1 MKAWEKAYHL
11 MQNAVPVVLD
21 EEEQTWTFFNE
32 VEAFH
37 DTFLKVMWHSN
48 VPGSGA
54 PEMLMVGAVQ
64 SMHNMGCDTTH
75 LEPLLE
81 EGEQAF
87 QRGDL
92 QHLQRIT
99 ARLFREL
106 DRLPRNEQSPYW
118 KFNTYT
124 DWEVYERQIRFP
136 PSAPVDV
143 SGDDF
148 AARILAG
155 WTAQIVGGALGTA
168 LEGYTSQKLRE
179 TFGEIRGYVRKP
191 NTYNDDITFE
201 IAFLNAFDKRGYG
214 VTSGDIAE
222 EWVALVPSGWSAEE
236 IALKNIRIGVY
247 PPESGTFR
255 NPFRE
260 WIGAQMRGAVCGM
273 VAPGDP
279 KRAAELAWKDA
290 VVSHS
295 NNGVLGEM
303 FNAVLASM
311 AFTERDVRAVIRKA
325 VDMIPA
331 DSEYYDFVSTALA
344 WCVEHDDW
352 RKTWERC
359 EMKFREYNWVH
370 AYPNA
375 MAEVVALWYGN
386 GDFDETMHIIAMA
399 GQDVDC
405 NAAQIGCVL
414 GIMHGPAAI
423 DRKWTDP
430 IGDQLDTYLRGMKN
444 MSIRRLADWTVAAVR
459 KHRPNQ

>member
-1 MKAWEKAYHL
+1 MKAWEKAYDL
-11 MQNAVPVVLD
+11 IQNADPVVLD
-21 EEEQTWTFFNE
+21 EEEQTWKLMNE

-37 DTFLKVMWHSN
+37 DSFLKVMWHSH

-54 PEMLMVGAVQ
+54 PESLMVGAVQ
-64 SMHNMGCDTTH
+64 SMYNMGYETDD

-81 EGEQAF
+81 EGEEAYR
-87 QRGDL
+87 RGDMP
-92 QHLQRIT
+92 QLQRIT

-106 DRLPRNEQSPYW
+106 ERLPRNEQSPYW
-118 KFNTYT
+118 RFKPYASW
-124 DWEVYERQIRFP
+124 DAYEQQVRFP
-136 PSAPVDV
+136 QGDPFDV
-143 SGDDF
+143 FGDDF
-148 AARILAG
+148 ASRIHAG
-155 WTAQIVGGALGTA
+155 WMAQIVGGALGTA
-168 LEGYTSQKLRE
+168 LEGYTSKKLKGK
-179 TFGEIRGYVRKP
+179 FGDIRGYVRKP

-201 IAFLNAFDKRGYG
+201 IAFLNAFDKRGYN
-214 VTSGDIAE
+214 VTSDDIAE

-255 NPFRE
+255 NPYRE
-260 WIGAQMRGAVCGM
+260 WIGAQMRGAICGM

-290 VVSHS
+290 VVSHA
-295 NNGVLGEM
+295 NNGVLGEV
-303 FNAVLASM
+303 FNAAFVSLA
-311 AFTERDVRAVIRKA
+311 FVERDIRTVVQKA

-331 DSEYYDFVSTALA
+331 DSEYYDFVSAALA
-344 WCVEHDDW
+344 WCREYDDW
-352 RKTWERC
+352 RTTWERC
-359 EMKFREYNWVH
+359 EAKFKEYNWVH

-405 NAAQIGCVL
+405 NAAQIACAL

-423 DRKWTDP
+423 GRKWIDP
-430 IGDQLDTYLRGMKN
+430 IGDQLDTYLRGMKK
-444 MSIRRLADWTVAAVR
+444 MSIKQLADWTVAAVR
-459 KHRPNQ
+459 KHWTK

>member
-1 MKAWEKAYHL
+1 VKAWEKAYHL
-11 MQNAVPVVLD
+11 MQNAEPVVLD

-64 SMHNMGCDTTH
+64 SMHNMGFETAH

-87 QRGDL
+87 QRGDM

-99 ARLFREL
+99 ARLFREM

-118 KFNTYT
+118 QFKAYT
-124 DWEVYERQIRFP
+124 DWEAYERQVRFP
-136 PSAPVDV
+136 SSAPVDV
-143 SGDDF
+143 TGDDF

-168 LEGYTSQKLRE
+168 LEGYTSQKLSE

-295 NNGVLGEM
+295 NNGVLGEI
-303 FNAVLASM
+303 FNAVLASL
-311 AFTERDVRAVIRKA
+311 AFTERDIRAVIRKA
-325 VDMIPA
+325 VDLIPA

-344 WCVEHDDW
+344 WCGEHDDW

-430 IGDQLDTYLRGMKN
+430 IGDQLDTYLRGMKR
-444 MSIRRLADWTVAAVR
+444 MSIRGLADWTVAAVR
-459 KHRPNQ
+459 KHWPDK